1 MKTAIAITLLAAL
14 AAAQQA
20 PQTPAPLTA
29 EQKQQ
34 VDAALPAKAPAKP
47 RKPRKLLVLNLAK
60 VNDRIVRGHPAIP
73 AGTYAI
79 EQMGKKTGAY
89 EAVVSNDLE
98 LLRPGKIEQ
107 FDAICFNNTQG
118 VLWSDDERKAAFEK
132 FVKGG
137 KGVVGFHAALATFVQ
152 HPVYDQWPWFGRM
165 LGGTEN
171 GGHPWMPT
179 DTYTF
184 KVDEPKSP
192 LTAAFHGQG
201 FALTD
206 EVMQLQ
212 EPGLRERMRVLL
224 SIDMTKSKPSRKVL
238 PVREQDQDF
247 PLTWIRA
254 EEKGRVFM
262 SGIGHN
268 PSPFTNPPMLE
279 HFLAGIQYA
288 LGDLKA
294 DDSPSAKYT
303 KSR

>member
-1 MKTAIAITLLAAL
+1 MKRTALPIVLLAAQL
-14 AAAQQA
+14 AAQQ
-20 PQTPAPLTA
+20 QQQPAQLTA

-34 VDAALPAKAPAKP
+34 VDAALPAKAPARPKKP
-47 RKPRKLLVLNLAK
+47 RRMLVLNLAK
-60 VNDRIVRGHPAIP
+60 VGERVVRGHPAIP

-79 EQMGKKTGAY
+79 EQMGKKTGAF
-89 EAVVSNDLE
+89 EAVVSNDLD
-98 LLRPGKIEQ
+98 LFRPGKIDQ
-107 FDAICFNNTQG
+107 FDAVCFNNTQG
-118 VLWSDDERKAAFEK
+118 VLWDDPERKAAFEN

-137 KGVVGFHAALATFVQ
+137 KGVVGFHAAIATFVQ

-179 DTYTF
+179 DSYTF
-184 KVDEPKSP
+184 KVDDQKSP
-192 LTAAFHGQG
+192 LNAAFHGKG
-201 FALTD
+201 FELND

-212 EPGLRERMRVLL
+212 EPTLRERLHVLL
-224 SIDMTKSKPSRKVL
+224 SVDMEKSKPSRKVL

-254 EEKGRVFM
+254 EEKGRVFC

-268 PSPFTNPPMLE
+268 PNPFWNPAMLQ

-288 LGDLKA
+288 LGDLKT
-294 DDSPSAKYT
+294 DDAPTVKH
-303 KSR
+303 K